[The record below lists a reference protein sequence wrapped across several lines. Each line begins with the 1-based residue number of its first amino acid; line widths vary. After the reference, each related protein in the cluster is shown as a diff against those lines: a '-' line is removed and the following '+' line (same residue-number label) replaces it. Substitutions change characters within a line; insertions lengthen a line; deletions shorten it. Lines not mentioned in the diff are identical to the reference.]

1 MTEPGA
7 AHKLGDVLRAAREAR
22 GVDLARVERDTKIR
36 ARYLSALETGE
47 YRDLPGAVYTKGF
60 LRNYGAYLGLDPEY
74 LIDLYRLESSS
85 AFVERLTVPTPP
97 RPISTRR
104 GRAFVVTPG
113 AVVAAL
119 LTVGVAIF
127 IVYLVSE
134 FVTFARTPELRIT
147 DPLGDVASYDS
158 LTYTMR
164 GVTEPNSTIRV
175 DGAVENADATADE
188 DGAFEI
194 EITLVPGSNVI
205 TLVASDPV
213 TKRDSEPVTRTI
225 VVGEDASPS
234 PGAALDVTSPE
245 EGAALTGAVAIAG
258 TSAPNASLTVTA
270 TFVSPAPASFRI
282 LTLAGQEVPLPTA
295 PPVAPTPL
303 TLTASSAGAF
313 DGSIAL
319 LPGTW
324 DVTITPDDA
333 GGGASQAVTRR
344 VAVAPVAGLAGT
356 LAVSGGPS
364 YLEIDQDGVPM
375 ANVSGRV
382 ADAGAQITLAATN
395 VLRVRVGNAG
405 AVRLTINGTDLGL
418 MGGAGAVVEWQ
429 ITRL

>member
-1 MTEPGA
+1 VTEPGA

-36 ARYLSALETGE
+36 ARYLAALETGE

-60 LRNYGAYLGLDPEY
+60 LRNYGAYLGLDAEY

-85 AFVERLTVPTPP
+85 TLVDRPTVPTPP

-175 DGAVENADATADE
+175 DGAVENADATADG

-234 PGAALDVTSPE
+234 PVAALTVTSPE

-258 TSAPNASLTVTA
+258 TAAPNASVTVTA
-270 TFVSPAPASFRI
+270 TFVSPAPASFRVV
-282 LTLAGQEVPLPTA
+282 TLAGQEVPLPATPPAA
-295 PPVAPTPL
+295 PSPL
-303 TLTASSAGAF
+303 ALTASAAGAF
-313 DGSIAL
+313 EGSLAL
-319 LPGTW
+319 LPGAW
-324 DVTITPDDA
+324 DVTITPGDS
-333 GGGASQAVTRR
+333 GGVAADAVTRR
-344 VAVAPVAGLAGT
+344 VTVGPAAGLAGS
-356 LAVSGGPS
+356 LVVAGGQS

-375 ANVSGRV
+375 ADVSGRV
-382 ADAGAQITLAATN
+382 ANPGADIALSASN
-395 VLRVRVGNAG
+395 VLRIRVGNAG
-405 AVRLTINGTDLGL
+405 AVRLTINGIDMGL
-418 MGGAGAVVEWQ
+418 MGGSGAVVEWQ